1 MTSIPDEELPV
12 VEEPRSKGF
21 GEVNEYT
28 SGTEFYGPAATLAF
42 LLELRARARAFQSQL
57 KQVYHQNLPEA
68 VGSTDSGSASII
80 NFLYGADDGSKRMHP
95 VQPRGLMLLYGVLA
109 NHAISQIARARFQ
122 TVNSWP
128 KTIT

>member
-1 MTSIPDEELPV
+1 LTSVPDEELPV

-57 KQVYHQNLPEA
+57 SQVYHQNLPEA
-68 VGSTDSGSASII
+68 IGSNNSGSVSII
-80 NFLYGADDGSKRMHP
+80 SFLYGADDSLMRMHS
-95 VQPRGLMLLYGVLA
+95 VQPRGLMLLHEVLA
-109 NHAISQIARARFQ
+109 NHTIAQIARARFQ

-128 KTIT
+128 KTIS